1 MDTKHGHGHGHEP
14 PAGIHHETSDV
25 HVRPLAWL
33 GVGLAVLIVLSILAM
48 KGVFVLL
55 DREQARN
62 DIAPTPMMTQRPQQ
76 PPEPRLQTMPV
87 PNRKL
92 IAEQESKQLTTYGW
106 VDSKSGAVRIPVDQ
120 AMKLLAERG
129 LPARNGSSQP
139 SAVIDQRT
147 GTGTGAG
154 SEAKPGGKETEKR

>member
-1 MDTKHGHGHGHEP
+1 MDTKHGHQHES

-33 GVGLAVLIVLSILAM
+33 GVGLAVLVVISIVAM
-48 KGVFVLL
+48 KGVFEFL
-55 DREQARN
+55 DRQQAQN
-62 DIAPTPMMTQRPQQ
+62 DVAPPPMMTQRPQQ
-76 PPEPRLQTMPV
+76 PPEPRLQTTPV

-92 IAEQESKQLTTYGW
+92 IVEQENKQLTTYGW
-106 VDSKSGAVRIPVDQ
+106 VNTKSGVVRIPVDQ

-129 LPARNGSSQP
+129 LPARNESGQP
-139 SAVIDQRT
+139 SAVSDQRT
-147 GTGTGAG
+147 GIGAG

>member
-1 MDTKHGHGHGHEP
+1 MDTKHGPGHEP

-48 KGVFVLL
+48 KGVFVFL
-55 DREQARN
+55 DRQQAQN
-62 DIAPTPMMTQRPQQ
+62 DVVPPPMMSQRPPQ
-76 PPEPRLQTMPV
+76 PPEPRLQTSPV

-92 IAEQESKQLTTYGW
+92 IVEQETQQLSTYGW
-106 VDSKSGAVRIPVDQ
+106 VDQKRGVVRIPVDQ

-129 LPARNGSSQP
+129 LPARDESNQP
-139 SAVIDQRT
+139 SAISSQRT
-147 GTGTGAG
+147 ATGSQS
-154 SEAKPGGKETEKR
+154 SETKPSNKEMERR